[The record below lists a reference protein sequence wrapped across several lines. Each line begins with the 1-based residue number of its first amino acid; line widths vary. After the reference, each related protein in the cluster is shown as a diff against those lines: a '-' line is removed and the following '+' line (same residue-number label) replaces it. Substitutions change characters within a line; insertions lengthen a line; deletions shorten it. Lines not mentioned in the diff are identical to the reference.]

1 MNGYLHS
8 NDEIILRKLK
18 GELRGVV
25 EEEEDLSE
33 EDEIIEE
40 YETDEKDDTAVSDEG
55 ILCPKLY
62 FCKQETLEST
72 KS

>member
-8 NDEIILRKLK
+8 SDEIILRKLK

-40 YETDEKDDTAVSDEG
+40 YEADEKDTTVSDEG

-62 FCKQETLEST
+62 VRKQQTLENTDS
-72 KS
+72 